1 MNQDSNTKVSLRN
14 VVIFAGAYC
23 AFSIGSGYATG
34 QEILQFFG
42 AFGPQG
48 IIGCF
53 VSMLIFAFLGGALM
67 QKGYDLKLKYHT
79 QVFHYYC
86 GKYIGT
92 FLEWVT
98 ILFLFSV
105 VSIMI
110 AGTGAVASEYF
121 ALPGDVGSVFMALLC
136 ILSILLGLMRLA
148 DVIGSMGP
156 VIIFFTIGIGILTVL
171 NANTDWA
178 KGWDVLYDL
187 RSTKSWWFSTYD
199 ILDSAWFSGVLYASC
214 MVFGSI
220 PFLTGLGGKAN
231 SRREAFLG
239 GFLGGVA
246 LMIASALMMAA
257 MLCFPAE
264 VAKLQVPNLFLAQQF
279 APALALIFSV
289 ILLLGIY
296 STAAPMFWVVIN
308 KLEQW
313 LPNKT
318 VKMAVTV
325 VLGVVAYFGAQIGFG
340 KLIGFLYPLMGQ
352 VGVLMIIVVLVK
364 VFILKDNKDPGLE
377 REE

>member
-1 MNQDSNTKVSLRN
+1 
-14 VVIFAGAYC
+14 
-23 AFSIGSGYATG
+23 
-34 QEILQFFG
+34 
-42 AFGPQG
+42 
-48 IIGCF
+48 
-53 VSMLIFAFLGGALM
+53 
-67 QKGYDLKLKYHT
+67 
-79 QVFHYYC
+79 
-86 GKYIGT
+86 
-92 FLEWVT
+92 
-98 ILFLFSV
+98 
-105 VSIMI
+105 
-110 AGTGAVASEYF
+110 
-121 ALPGDVGSVFMALLC
+121 MALLC

-178 KGWDVLYDL
+178 KGWEVLYDL

-264 VAKLQVPNLFLAQQF
+264 VAKLQVPNLFLAQQDVYKRQSMTWSMIS
-279 APALALIFSV
+279 A
-289 ILLLGIY
+289 G
-296 STAAPMFWVVIN
+296 M
-308 KLEQW
+308 
-313 LPNKT
+313 
-318 VKMAVTV
+318 MA
-325 VLGVVAYFGAQIGFG
+325 
-340 KLIGFLYPLMGQ
+340 K
-352 VGVLMIIVVLVK
+352 
-364 VFILKDNKDPGLE
+364 
-377 REE
+377 

>member
-14 VVIFAGAYC
+14 VIIFAGAYC

-156 VIIFFTIGIGILTVL
+156 
-171 NANTDWA
+171 
-178 KGWDVLYDL
+178 
-187 RSTKSWWFSTYD
+187 
-199 ILDSAWFSGVLYASC
+199 
-214 MVFGSI
+214 
-220 PFLTGLGGKAN
+220 
-231 SRREAFLG
+231 
-239 GFLGGVA
+239 
-246 LMIASALMMAA
+246 
-257 MLCFPAE
+257 
-264 VAKLQVPNLFLAQQF
+264 
-279 APALALIFSV
+279 
-289 ILLLGIY
+289 
-296 STAAPMFWVVIN
+296 
-308 KLEQW
+308 
-313 LPNKT
+313 
-318 VKMAVTV
+318 
-325 VLGVVAYFGAQIGFG
+325 
-340 KLIGFLYPLMGQ
+340 
-352 VGVLMIIVVLVK
+352 
-364 VFILKDNKDPGLE
+364 
-377 REE
+377 